1 MGDSANSAEVGQGGG
16 ATRDP
21 LAGTAYRSIGEVGR
35 GGMAVVLEAEHVALG
50 KRVVVKLL
58 LGHFADREDVAAR
71 LRREG
76 RSLAKLKSP
85 FVVDVTD
92 IGQTAEGSPFI
103 VMELLHG
110 RTLAQEL
117 KARQTVALAD
127 ALRWTRQILGGLAVA
142 HQLGI
147 VHRDVKLA
155 NVFLCD
161 PRSPGAPRDVKLLD
175 FGIAKILRD
184 PGGGL
189 LSRHHHVTAQG
200 QMLGTPR
207 CIAPEQALG
216 KPIDGRADLYAVG
229 ALLYAL
235 VAGRGPFEHIADAI
249 EVIQAN
255 IAETPRPPSVHA
267 GHPVPLEIDQL
278 VLKAME
284 KEPGR
289 RYQTAD
295 AFSEAITAIEV
306 QLTGST
312 QPLGLAAP
320 AAAPHRAPAAGE
332 GDTGDDLART
342 RLLPRRADPGTDNP
356 GTDKATAPLAPQRR
370 PWIFVALT
378 LASAVVF
385 SWVLALVMRGG

>member
-1 MGDSANSAEVGQGGG
+1 MTEGAKSAEVGQGV
-16 ATRDP
+16 APRDP

-35 GGMAVVLEAEHVALG
+35 GGMAVVLEAEHLALG

-58 LGHFADREDVAAR
+58 LGHFVDREDVAAR

-76 RSLAKLKSP
+76 RSLARLKSP

-92 IGQTAEGSPFI
+92 IGQTADGSPFI

-117 KARQTVALAD
+117 RLEGRVALPD
-127 ALRWTRQILGGLAVA
+127 ALRWTRQILSGLAVA
-142 HQLGI
+142 HRFGI

-161 PRSPGAPRDVKLLD
+161 PVLPGAKRDVKLLD
-175 FGIAKILRD
+175 FGIAKIVSD

-229 ALLYAL
+229 VLLYTM
-235 VAGRGPFEHIADAI
+235 VAGRGPFEHIKDAI

-255 IAETPRPPSVHA
+255 IAETPTPPSTHA
-267 GHPVPLEIDQL
+267 AGGVPPEVDQL

-289 RYQTAD
+289 RHQTAD
-295 AFSEAITAIEV
+295 AFSEAIAAIEE

-312 QPLGLAAP
+312 QPLGPALP
-320 AAAPHRAPAAGE
+320 AASGAAHPPSTSAVAAE
-332 GDTGDDLART
+332 DDDLAKT
-342 RLLPRRADPGTDNP
+342 RLLPAPPAPRPA
-356 GTDKATAPLAPQRR
+356 ATAPLAPPRR
-370 PWIFVALT
+370 PWVFVALT
-378 LASAVVF
+378 LVSALVF
-385 SWVLALVMRGG
+385 SGILALVMRGG

>member
-1 MGDSANSAEVGQGGG
+1 MSEGANRGEVGSGGG

-76 RSLAKLKSP
+76 RSLARLKSP

-92 IGQTAEGSPFI
+92 LGQTADGSPFI

-117 KARQTVALAD
+117 KLRHAVALGD
-127 ALRWTRQILGGLAVA
+127 ALRWTRQILSGLALA
-142 HQLGI
+142 HRFGI
-147 VHRDVKLA
+147 IHRDVKLA

-161 PRSPGAPRDVKLLD
+161 PILPGSPRDVKLLD
-175 FGIAKILRD
+175 FGIAKILSD

-235 VAGRGPFEHIADAI
+235 VAGRGPFEHIADAVD
-249 EVIQAN
+249 VIQAN

-267 GHPVPLEIDQL
+267 AHVVPVEVDQL

-284 KEPGR
+284 KEPGA
-289 RYQTAD
+289 RYQTAG
-295 AFSEAITAIEV
+295 AFSEAIAAIEV

-312 QPLGLAAP
+312 QPLGLATPPSLP
-320 AAAPHRAPAAGE
+320 AFVAVQDDR
-332 GDTGDDLART
+332 GDDLAQT
-342 RLLPRRADPGTDNP
+342 RLLPRLAGPDV
-356 GTDKATAPLAPQRR
+356 ATAPLAPPRR

-378 LASAVVF
+378 LATAVGF
-385 SWVLALVMRGG
+385 SLLLALVMRGG